1 MKWFAFL
8 RARLAR
14 LLVVLTALTGFT
26 FLMMHL
32 APGDPARLVAGLDAD
47 ETVVARTRADLGL
60 DRPLW
65 AQFVDY
71 VSGIL
76 HGDLGTSFASSEP
89 VTSVIAAR
97 VGPTLELAALGML
110 ILLLLGI
117 PLGLGGAVLTRTG
130 SRWVEVLFSSTTG
143 GMAAV
148 PQYLIATFL
157 AFLFAVTWQVFPVAG
172 NAGIN
177 AAVLPA
183 IAIALRPSATIAR
196 LVRVRTLEVLES
208 QYIRTARSKRLPARK
223 VYLRHVLPN
232 SVTTMLAMG
241 GLLFASLIS
250 GAVIVEMVFA
260 RPGLGTELVNAVLLG
275 DFPMVQGIVLLL
287 GASVVII
294 NAVVDIIHGLVD
306 PRTMEGAR

>member
-65 AQFVDY
+65 EQFVDY
-71 VSGIL
+71 VSGIFR
-76 HGDLGTSFASSEP
+76 GDLGTSFASSEP

-97 VGPTLELAALGML
+97 IGPTLELAALGML

-117 PLGLGGAVLTRTG
+117 PLGLAGAVLTRNG
-130 SRWVEVLFSSTTG
+130 SRWVEVVFSSTTG

-157 AFLFAVTWQVFPVAG
+157 AFLFAVTWQLFPVAG
-172 NAGIN
+172 NAGAN

>member
-65 AQFVDY
+65 EQFVDY

-76 HGDLGTSFASSEP
+76 RGDLGTSFASSEP

-97 VGPTLELAALGML
+97 IGPTLELAALGML

-117 PLGLGGAVLTRTG
+117 PLGLVGAVLTRTG
-130 SRWVEVLFSSTTG
+130 SRWVEVVFSSTTG

-157 AFLFAVTWQVFPVAG
+157 AFLFAVTWQLFPVAG
-172 NAGIN
+172 NAGTN